1 MTKPNNAAT
10 DDDFD
15 LKRFYLHLLGWSVL
29 FAFALIG
36 IIVIGFAAGYYSAT
50 QEPSDL
56 WIMLIGV
63 PILAV
68 SGYFLWHWMPDF
80 TMGEPDTPRGRRI
93 RWTLIACGVVGGIAS
108 VPLID
113 TQGGGSLLFGNGPV
127 PASSALLTA
136 AIWGLLLPVLIV
148 TYRRNA
154 DEVTRE
160 ANNFGFSVGFQAFAY
175 AAPLWWIGWRGGF
188 LPTPDVMILFVATL
202 VVATLAN
209 IWKQFA

>member
-1 MTKPNNAAT
+1 MTKPNYAAS

-15 LKRFYLHLLGWSVL
+15 LKRFYLHLLGWSLVFSFTL
-29 FAFALIG
+29 IALIVVG
-36 IIVIGFAAGYYSAT
+36 LAVAHYLNEPEANDFWIMVIGLPLVLAGSY
-50 QEPSDL
+50 
-56 WIMLIGV
+56 
-63 PILAV
+63 V
-68 SGYFLWHWMPDF
+68 SWRWMPDF
-80 TMGEPDTPRGRRI
+80 TKGEPDTPRGRRI

-160 ANNFGFSVGFQAFAY
+160 ANNFGFSVGFQAFGF
-175 AAPLWWIGWRGGF
+175 AAPLWWMGWRGGF
-188 LPTPDVMILFVATL
+188 LPAPDVMILFVATL